1 MNTSRDAGASGDGD
15 EPSRFSL
22 GFIEDDY
29 DKALADARAKG
40 RPIFIDVWATWC
52 HTCLSL
58 KNFVLTDSALSEHK
72 EAFTWLA
79 IDSEKPGNAAL
90 VERLGL
96 KVLPTLW
103 VIDAKTEKPIWT
115 WNGALTAAELT
126 SELQAA
132 RATPGARGNGNGNGN
147 GNVKTRIA
155 QAHAAIARGR
165 PTEAITLFRAA
176 LASRVPFAERARA
189 ADVFVSL
196 LAEAKSFDECATVAS
211 REGPGLP
218 EGTYRVDVAVTAV
231 GCVADAKP
239 DSVAR
244 KRLPGFIDELRA
256 LTSSTSKAVLVDD
269 RSSAFDALVAAL
281 KTAGDKAAVTK
292 AASDWATM
300 LEGAAAKAKSPR
312 ERAVFDAHRLSA
324 YLELGEPARALPMLE
339 ASERDFPED
348 YNPSAR
354 RARALFELGR
364 HEEALASA
372 DSALSR
378 AYGGRRLRIYM
389 LKADIFEKAGDPG
402 RARGA
407 LTAALEDTKGVPL
420 RAGYKRLRESVADRL
435 RAAQPPTLR

>member
-1 MNTSRDAGASGDGD
+1 MIKKSRSDAGAP
-15 EPSRFSL
+15 PSRDPVDAHRFSL

-40 RPIFIDVWATWC
+40 RPIFVDVWATWC

-79 IDSEKPGNAAL
+79 IDSEKPANAAL

-103 VIDAKTEKPIWT
+103 VIDAKSEKPIWT
-115 WNGALTAAELT
+115 WKGALTTAELDT
-126 SELQAA
+126 ELRDV
-132 RATPGARGNGNGNGN
+132 RATPAAGGNRDA
-147 GNVKTRIA
+147 KAKIA
-155 QAHAAIARGR
+155 QAHAAVARGR
-165 PTEAITLFRAA
+165 PTDAIPLFRAA
-176 LASRVPFAERARA
+176 LASPAPFAERARG

-196 LAEAKSFDECATVAS
+196 LADAKSFDECATVAR
-211 REGPGLP
+211 REGPRLP

-239 DSVAR
+239 ESAAR
-244 KRLPGFIDELRA
+244 KLLPGLIDELRM
-256 LTSSTSKAVLVDD
+256 LTSSHSNAVLVDD
-269 RSSAFDALVAAL
+269 RSSAFDALVAAH
-281 KTAGDKAAVTK
+281 KTAGDKAAATK
-292 AASDWATM
+292 AASEWAAM

-339 ASERDFPED
+339 ASERDFPDD

-372 DSALSR
+372 DRALSR
-378 AYGGRRLRIYM
+378 AYGGRRLRIYL

-407 LTAALEDTKGVPL
+407 LAAALEDTKGVTL

-435 RAAQPPTLR
+435 RAAQPTTLP